1 MRSWALVVV
10 TAVAGLASVVS
21 APARADLV
29 GSTVEVV
36 GYFTT
41 STGPTSA
48 LPDPASCNPQI
59 DSYCTIASTMP
70 PNGPASEVV
79 PTTTPLWDAY
89 STLTKSSISDT
100 QITVTSTLTTGSAV
114 FCSTTNVP
122 CSDLFDGLVYVFSD
136 NRPITDVT
144 VNSSTSADFQPY
156 SITWNANTLAE

>member
-1 MRSWALVVV
+1 MRSWTLVVV
-10 TAVAGLASVVS
+10 AAVAGLASVVS
-21 APARADLV
+21 APARAGLV

-48 LPDPASCNPQI
+48 LPDPASCNPQT

-70 PNGPASEVV
+70 PNGPTSEVV

-100 QITVTSTLTTGSAV
+100 QITVTSTLTTGSAL
-114 FCSTTNVP
+114 FCSTTSVP
-122 CSDLFDGLVYVFSD
+122 CPGPFRWPGLRLLGQQAHY
-136 NRPITDVT
+136 
-144 VNSSTSADFQPY
+144 
-156 SITWNANTLAE
+156 